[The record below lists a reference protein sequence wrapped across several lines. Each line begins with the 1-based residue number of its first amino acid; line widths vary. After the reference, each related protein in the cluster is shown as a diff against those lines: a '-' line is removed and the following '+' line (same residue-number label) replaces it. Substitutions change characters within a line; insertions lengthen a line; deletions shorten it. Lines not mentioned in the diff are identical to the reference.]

1 MAGSTMTSRFIL
13 SSASSLVLAIGVGAL
28 SPALLPQAHA
38 QGLSGLPS
46 QSVMDAPGTPRA
58 TPYPAQN
65 PARSVPVYP
74 ANPTYPAQAVPTV
87 SRPVV
92 QPLPSAGTANA
103 SQALNTALGRLAR
116 EPGSVDAL
124 VDAGDAAMALGDMDA
139 AMGFFRRA
147 ADIAPTNG
155 KVQAQIGRAM
165 VRANDPLAAIRAF
178 DLAERAGADMSAVAA
193 DRGLA
198 HDLAGDFTGA
208 QGYYRQALARGYDA
222 EVTRKLALS
231 LAIGGDRAAAEQVL
245 QPQLSTSDR
254 AAWRVKT
261 FILAIAGNNEEAIS
275 VANSSMPPQL
285 AAGIAPYLRY
295 MTRLTPAQQ
304 AAAANFGRFPRAAD
318 IGRDEPQIAQYAA
331 AHPRPTRVQ
340 VAQAAPVAT
349 PVANARRGRGGRA
362 ARTTTPVAPAAAPP
376 VLVAPATRVAS
387 ASVPGGTAVA
397 PPPLASQAPTILAAR
412 TPQPAPGPSFTSN
425 PVVQAVPQ
433 PAPQPMTTPAVA
445 TASSGTATVVLPPVG
460 QGASQPMQSVPVPAQ
475 ASVPAQTPVPTQVAT
490 QPAPPPAMAS
500 NAAAPTPDAFAA
512 LFAGFSAP
520 AEEQQRPVV
529 AVDLAAVAAAN
540 QRAAA
545 ERAAIEAKKA
555 AEAKKLAD
563 AKKAIADRKAA
574 AEKKLADAKKAED
587 ARKAKEEAKRLAANP
602 SRTWVQVLTGGD
614 RAKMGKEWAKLQ
626 ASSADLRG
634 RRAYVTPWN
643 RVYRLVTGPFP
654 SDAAAQAF
662 VAKLKGSGVSAFQF
676 DSPAGQAMD
685 GVAAK

>member
-1 MAGSTMTSRFIL
+1 MTSRFIL

-103 SQALNTALGRLAR
+103 SQALNAALGRLAR

-362 ARTTTPVAPAAAPP
+362 ARATTPIAPAAAPP
-376 VLVAPATRVAS
+376 VLVAP
-387 ASVPGGTAVA
+387 
-397 PPPLASQAPTILAAR
+397 PPPASQAPTILAAR

-433 PAPQPMTTPAVA
+433 PAPQPMATPAVT

-475 ASVPAQTPVPTQVAT
+475 ASVPTQAPVPTQAAT
-490 QPAPPPAMAS
+490 QPAPPTAMAS

-545 ERAAIEAKKA
+545 ERAALEAKKA